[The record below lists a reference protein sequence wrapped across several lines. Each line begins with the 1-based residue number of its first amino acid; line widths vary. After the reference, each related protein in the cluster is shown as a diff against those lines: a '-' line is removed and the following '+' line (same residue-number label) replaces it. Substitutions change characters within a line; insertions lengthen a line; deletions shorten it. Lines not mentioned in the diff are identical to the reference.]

1 MASILIYFRPSS
13 KEISDEEINGTK
25 TRADNFFWTLSKK
38 MERSKKEQ
46 FLGDMISDIEKLKR
60 VPKLNYFKAK
70 FPCCNREL
78 RNHQRLLEKS

>member
-1 MASILIYFRPSS
+1 
-13 KEISDEEINGTK
+13 
-25 TRADNFFWTLSKK
+25 